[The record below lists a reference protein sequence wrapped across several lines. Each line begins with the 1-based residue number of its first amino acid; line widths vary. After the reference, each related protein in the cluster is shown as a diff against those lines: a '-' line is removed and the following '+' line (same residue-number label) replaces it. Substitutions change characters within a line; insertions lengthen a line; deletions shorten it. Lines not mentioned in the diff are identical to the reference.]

1 MYEDI
6 VIVLCALLAVVLTL
20 RGSRTKY
27 EEGVPVVPALLP
39 WLGNAVWYGTNPV
52 KYLKQCQ

>member
-6 VIVLCALLAVVLTL
+6 VIVLSALLALVLTI
-20 RGSRTKY
+20 RSSRTKY

-52 KYLKQCQ
+52 KYLKRCQ